1 MILNNYHLGSGSGS
15 SHSGSGGARITDK
28 KNIVSKSGENT
39 PPPPLPSTA
48 PPIHRAPLRGRK
60 VGEDDDL
67 YDDAPPFEYD
77 SDDGN
82 LYEESEN
89 TAVRKEIPVQ
99 NNDQIYENSEVSFEV
114 SDQIYENA
122 DILSGN
128 NNEKVPV
135 AIGNANSSV
144 SLDENEKKNKNL
156 TQFGY
161 KLPGLKSLKNTNE
174 KVLAPEGAL
183 KINNTTK
190 SSVSL
195 QQRQR
200 SPIPSPRSV
209 KQTVLVLEG
218 ATTGETDD
226 GTMEDDDGF
235 LYEDAETV
243 FPVT

>member
-28 KNIVSKSGENT
+28 KNIVSKSGEST

-67 YDDAPPFEYD
+67 YDDTPPFEYD
-77 SDDGN
+77 SDDDKV
-82 LYEESEN
+82 YEESEEN
-89 TAVRKEIPVQ
+89 PVQ
-99 NNDQIYENSEVSFEV
+99 NNDQIYENSEVSFEA

-122 DILSGN
+122 DILSDN

-135 AIGNANSSV
+135 AIENAHSSA

-156 TQFGY
+156 IQFGY
-161 KLPGLKSLKNTNE
+161 RLPGLKSLKNTNE
-174 KVLAPEGAL
+174 NVLAPDGSH
-183 KINNTTK
+183 KINNAPK

-195 QQRQR
+195 QQR
-200 SPIPSPRSV
+200 SPIPSPRNV
-209 KQTVLVLEG
+209 KQTVLILEG
-218 ATTGETDD
+218 TTTGETDD
-226 GTMEDDDGF
+226 GTMEDDDGV